1 MLRRTY
7 DDQVCS
13 IARALE
19 VVGERWTL
27 LIVRDALSGVTRFDG
42 FLHRMPIARNVLSDR
57 LTMLVEYGVLERV
70 RYQDRPPRHEYRL
83 TARGRDLTPVVLALM
98 AWGDRHLPTP
108 TGPPAVAEHVGC
120 GGVVNTGLVC
130 ECCERQV
137 PPGSVVRRSSGA
149 ATPPG
154 PAGR

>member
-42 FLHRMPIARNVLSDR
+42 FLNRMPIARNVLSDR
-57 LTMLVEYGVLERV
+57 LNGLVEYGVLERV
-70 RYQDRPPRHEYRL
+70 QYQDRPPRHEYLL
-83 TARGRDLTPVVLALM
+83 TTKGRDLTPVVLALM

-108 TGPPAVAEHVGC
+108 TGPPIVAEHAGC
-120 GGVVNTGLVC
+120 GGSVGTLMIC
-130 ECCERQV
+130 DCCEQRV
-137 PPGSVVRRSSGA
+137 DPSKVVRRPGGA
-149 ATPPG
+149 ARPPG
-154 PAGR
+154 